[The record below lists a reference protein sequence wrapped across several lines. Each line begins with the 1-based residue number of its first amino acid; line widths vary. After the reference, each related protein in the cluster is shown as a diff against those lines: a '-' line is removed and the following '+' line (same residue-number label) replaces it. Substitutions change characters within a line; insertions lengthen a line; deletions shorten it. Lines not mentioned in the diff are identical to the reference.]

1 MDARPL
7 DGTPQPCPGVI
18 TRQRT
23 RGLGGG
29 GNLRAL
35 LADRGGGMQFVIMAR
50 DGTDPEAQARRQAV
64 RPAHLEGIRPFVERG
79 NILVGGA
86 ILDELGNMVGSVLM
100 ADFPTREE
108 LDAWLTGDPYV
119 TDGVWQ
125 EVEVQ
130 PYRAAVGAWLP
141 TG

>member
-1 MDARPL
+1 M
-7 DGTPQPCPGVI
+7 
-18 TRQRT
+18 RT
-23 RGLGGG
+23 VTVSPT
-29 GNLRAL
+29 
-35 LADRGGGMQFVIMAR
+35 F
-50 DGTDPEAQARRQAV
+50 
-64 RPAHLEGIRPFVERG
+64 
-79 NILVGGA
+79 
-86 ILDELGNMVGSVLM
+86 LDEIGNMAGSVVM

-125 EVEVQ
+125 EVQVQ

>member
-1 MDARPL
+1 
-7 DGTPQPCPGVI
+7 
-18 TRQRT
+18 
-23 RGLGGG
+23 
-29 GNLRAL
+29 
-35 LADRGGGMQFVIMAR
+35 MQFVIIAR

-86 ILDELGNMVGSVLM
+86 ILDEVGNMVGSVLM
-100 ADFPTREE
+100 ADFPTRER

-119 TDGVWQ
+119 TDGVWH

-141 TG
+141 WPPSSAGSSRIPEGSAWPWLRTQPTRRAE